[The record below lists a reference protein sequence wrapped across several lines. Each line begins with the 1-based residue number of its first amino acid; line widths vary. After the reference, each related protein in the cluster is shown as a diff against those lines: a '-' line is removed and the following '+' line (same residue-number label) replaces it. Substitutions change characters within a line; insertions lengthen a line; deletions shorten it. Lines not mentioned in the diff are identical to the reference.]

1 MMWRKPFGYAEYIS
15 IGGGLIMAGF
25 MLQITIGAI
34 DWSLM
39 AFPVNVVLLCL
50 FMAALV
56 AMHLTRRRVYMFRCL
71 SEARMAVVALSF
83 VATLTFIM
91 GMIRQDGASMGMAP
105 HFTLGFKDMLHAW
118 WLVLPYVWMTMCL
131 GLTAMHRTFPFHLR
145 NVPFMLNHWGLF
157 IVLVCATLGSADI
170 QKCNLQ
176 AYPHK
181 PEWRAV
187 DDEGMIH
194 ELPLAIELQQFSMEE
209 YPARMMVIDNNS
221 GKAQPENKPQ
231 TMTTDEKTGRMLDW
245 QIKIDKYQ
253 EYSAPAE
260 TMCTPSL
267 SPAQSRLRQTPSVR
281 YVEWR
286 SSGATESALVTAVN
300 SRTHQCRQ
308 GWISCGSYLFP
319 FHVLALDKRTSLVM
333 AEREPKKFSSAV
345 KVYTKDGDVY
355 ADSIMVNKPL
365 DVMGWKIYQLDY
377 DKDKGRW
384 SELSVFQLVRD
395 PWLPAIY
402 VGLFMM
408 LAGAVFMFGTSPD
421 HQRS

>member
-1 MMWRKPFGYAEYIS
+1 MWQKPFGFAEYTI
-15 IGGGLIMAGF
+15 IGVGIVATGVL
-25 MLQITIGAI
+25 LQITIGAI
-34 DWSLM
+34 DWGLM
-39 AFPVNVVLLCL
+39 AFPANVILLCL
-50 FMAALV
+50 FLAALV
-56 AMHLTRRRVYMFRCL
+56 AMHLTRRRVYVFRCL

-118 WLVLPYVWMTMCL
+118 WMVLPYVWLAVCL
-131 GLTAMHRTFPFHLR
+131 GLTAMRRTFPFHLR
-145 NVPFMLNHWGLF
+145 DVPFMLNHWGLF

-170 QKCNLQ
+170 QKYSMQ

-187 DDEGMIH
+187 DDEGMMH

-253 EYSAPAE
+253 EYSAPVE
-260 TMCTPSL
+260 TASTSSPSP
-267 SPAQSRLRQTPSVR
+267 SQPRPGQTPSVR
-281 YVEWR
+281 YVGWG

-300 SRTHQCRQ
+300 SRTHQRRQ

-319 FHVLALDKRTSLVM
+319 FHVLALDKYTSLVM

-345 KVYTKDGDVY
+345 KVYTKEGDVY
-355 ADSIMVNKPL
+355 VDSIMVNKPL
-365 DVMGWKIYQLDY
+365 NVMGWKIYQLDY
-377 DKDKGRW
+377 DKEKGRW

-395 PWLPAIY
+395 PWLPAVY